1 MMWPMKLRHELTYD
15 APVAE
20 VFAMLSDPAF
30 RDQLAIAT
38 EAVSSNAS
46 VSVEGDTTT
55 VLIDQIQP
63 VRGVPGFAKKIAG
76 DSTHAIQRETWTG
89 GTSASLTI
97 ETPGKPTSIS
107 GTVALDDRGGRTV
120 QVYDLDVLAS
130 VPLIGGRLEKLV
142 VELTAAG
149 FEKEQAVG
157 TAWLKGGR

>member
-1 MMWPMKLRHELTYD
+1 MKLRHELTYD

-30 RDQLAIAT
+30 RDKLALAT

-46 VSVEGDTTT
+46 VSVDGETTT
-55 VLIDQIQP
+55 VLIDQVQP
-63 VRGVPGFAKKIAG
+63 VRGIPAFAKKIAG
-76 DSTHAIQRETWTG
+76 DSTRAIQRETWTG
-89 GTSASLTI
+89 GTSATLDI
-97 ETPGKPTSIS
+97 ETPGKPTAIS
-107 GTVALDDRGGRTV
+107 GTVSLADRGGRTM

-142 VELTAAG
+142 GELTAAG

-157 TAWLKGGR
+157 TAWLKGER